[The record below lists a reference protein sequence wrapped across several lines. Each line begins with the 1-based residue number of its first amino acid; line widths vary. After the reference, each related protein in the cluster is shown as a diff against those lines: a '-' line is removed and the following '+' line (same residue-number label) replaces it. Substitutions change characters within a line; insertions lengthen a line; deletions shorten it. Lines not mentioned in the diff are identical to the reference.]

1 MLVLNNHT
9 RPTKKKLK
17 VEDMAPK
24 TAALYQ
30 FRQELTKTLKLI
42 FGTQEFSIRDAK
54 RVMRIVSNYK
64 PLTYGLTVQVASL
77 QQSYVKFCDSGNWP
91 GFGYRQWKI
100 WEYERMRHHLDSMVK
115 DDSYKLEMIKDLSRP
130 GIYEK
135 VLFKFK
141 K

>member
-1 MLVLNNHT
+1 MLVLNNHN

-24 TAALYQ
+24 TATLYQ

-54 RVMRIVSNYK
+54 RVMRTVYHGKS
-64 PLTYGLTVQVASL
+64 LSYGVTDQVASL
-77 QQSYVKFCDSGNWP
+77 HHAYVNFCDSGNWP
-91 GFGYRQWKI
+91 GYTNNDWKI
-100 WEYERMRHHLDSMVK
+100 WEYDRMRHHLDSMVK

-130 GIYEK
+130 GVYEK

-141 K
+141 R